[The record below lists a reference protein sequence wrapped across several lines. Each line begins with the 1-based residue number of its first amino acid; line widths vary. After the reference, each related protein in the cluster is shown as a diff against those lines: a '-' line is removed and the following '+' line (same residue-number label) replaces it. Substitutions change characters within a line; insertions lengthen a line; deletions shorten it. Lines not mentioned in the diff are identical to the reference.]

1 MLPRK
6 MKGPFGTRAFTLIEL
21 LIVIA
26 IILILIAI
34 ALPNFLEAQVRA
46 KITKCEAEMRGLALA
61 LESYRTDWPRYP
73 PQTAY
78 EATQFLPLPTLT
90 GNVFSLM
97 ALTTPIAYIAQLPL
111 DIFAPPNG
119 DTLYNGST
127 GNPINLHPSD
137 KAHGLT
143 YLYWSQDSLR
153 YNGQITTADQMK
165 RHGIHYSLQGVGPDA
180 DLDSINLDP
189 NDMAQLRVGAV
200 AWAYSATN
208 GTKSSGDLIRT
219 QP

>member
-1 MLPRK
+1 MIQRPPQRRLDAH
-6 MKGPFGTRAFTLIEL
+6 GFTLIEL

-34 ALPNFLEAQVRA
+34 ALPNFLEAQIRA
-46 KITKCEAEMRGLALA
+46 KVTKVEGEMRGLALA

-78 EATQFLPLPTLT
+78 EPTQFAIFPTFS

-97 ALTTPIAYIAQLPL
+97 ALTTPIQYMAQLPL
-111 DIFAPPNG
+111 DIFAPQNG

-127 GNPINLHPSD
+127 GSPISIHPTD
-137 KAHGLT
+137 AAHGLT

-153 YNGQITTADQMK
+153 YNGQNTTADQMK
-165 RHGIHYSLQGVGPDA
+165 RHGINYSLQGVGPDG
-180 DLDSINLDP
+180 DLDTINLDP
-189 NDMAQLRVGAV
+189 NDMAQMRIGAV
-200 AWAYSATN
+200 GWAYSPTN
-208 GTKSSGDLIRT
+208 GTKSSGDLNRT